1 MSTLY
6 QHNNIS
12 VLRSILIN
20 YFFIHLDLAQEE
32 NSMGRFLKEAG
43 RTDKTRAGKMLI
55 NVGKSLSYSGQQ
67 NLSLRTPLLRL
78 YQAVETF
85 RQRAISD
92 TLSTLKTMEKQRM
105 EYRAALSWMKDV
117 SQELDPEKQLDKF
130 RKVKIFKVN

>member
-1 MSTLY
+1 
-6 QHNNIS
+6 
-12 VLRSILIN
+12 
-20 YFFIHLDLAQEE
+20 
-32 NSMGRFLKEAG
+32 MGRFLKEAG

-67 NLSLRTPLLRL
+67 HLALRSPLLRL
-78 YQAVETF
+78 YQEVETF

-92 TLSTLKTMEKQRM
+92 TLSTLKTMEKQRT

-130 RKVKIFKVN
+130 RKV